1 MTEDN
6 TPSSSSAPK
15 QIGKIGRYQGPSGWL
30 SLSTESTSP
39 MATHGQGTLTKLI
52 KNQSNG
58 SLVTM
63 RRQSGSIL
71 GRDSLDDE
79 ERPRS
84 VFDDR
89 DDFSERRLSAVLNG
103 PQMRSQRLIG
113 NSNPRYKWERYWKTE
128 EELKGM
134 KKSIRQYY
142 ERTNSL
148 IQQYIYIDRLLD
160 SSIPH
165 DLLNEYEHN
174 ACSGR
179 FEVPTTISEEPR
191 TPPES
196 ETPASNGNGTGSI
209 PKRIKRTPREIYK
222 VTEETPLLLS
232 EEDSEYDGPKPEIPG
247 MEDDSV
253 ESGDRIVQI
262 AIYINLVANTVL
274 LAGKIAVIVLTSS
287 LSVLAS
293 LVDAALD
300 FLSTAIV
307 FTTTKMIERQD
318 QYSYPVGR
326 RRLEP
331 IGVLVF
337 SVIMVTSFIQVAL
350 ECFNRLS
357 SDDRVIIELTLPAIV
372 IMSSTV
378 FIKALCWLWCRLIK
392 NSSVQALAQD
402 AMTDVIFNIFS
413 IIFPLV
419 GFYAKLWWLDAL
431 GGLLLSLF
439 VIINWAG
446 TSAGH
451 IRNLT
456 GAAATAD
463 ERNVLLYLTMR
474 FARTIKQIQG
484 LQAYHAGDKLNVEV
498 DIVLDES
505 MSLRDSHDLGESL
518 QYVLESVPTVDR
530 AFVHQDYAGWNLP
543 THMQQQGQ

>member
-1 MTEDN
+1 M
-6 TPSSSSAPK
+6 
-15 QIGKIGRYQGPSGWL
+15 
-30 SLSTESTSP
+30 
-39 MATHGQGTLTKLI
+39 
-52 KNQSNG
+52 
-58 SLVTM
+58 
-63 RRQSGSIL
+63 
-71 GRDSLDDE
+71 
-79 ERPRS
+79 
-84 VFDDR
+84 
-89 DDFSERRLSAVLNG
+89 
-103 PQMRSQRLIG
+103 
-113 NSNPRYKWERYWKTE
+113 
-128 EELKGM
+128 
-134 KKSIRQYY
+134 
-142 ERTNSL
+142 

-160 SSIPH
+160 SSLPH
-165 DLLNEYEHN
+165 DLLNEYTN
-174 ACSGR
+174 TPGSGPSSSALR
-179 FEVPTTISEEPR
+179 ESLEVPPTISEEPS
-191 TPPES
+191 TPVLSCDPS
-196 ETPASNGNGTGSI
+196 QPSNGSGSL
-209 PKRIKRTPREIYK
+209 PKKVKRTPREIYK
-222 VTEETPLLLS
+222 VSGENTPLLTPGD
-232 EEDSEYDGPKPEIPG
+232 EEDDDYDGPKPEIPG

-262 AIYINLVANTVL
+262 AIYINLAANAIL

-307 FTTTKMIERQD
+307 WTTTRMIERQD
-318 QYSYPVGR
+318 SYQYPVGR

-337 SVIMVTSFIQVAL
+337 SVIMVTSFFQVAL
-350 ECFNRLS
+350 ECFSRLNS
-357 SDDRVIIELTLPAIV
+357 GDHSIIELGLPAII
-372 IMSSTV
+372 IMSTTV
-378 FIKALCWLWCRLIK
+378 LIKAACWFWCRLVK

-413 IIFPLV
+413 IIFPLGKFSPLKHIISKANTTQV

-439 VIINWAG
+439 VIFNWAG

-474 FARTIKQIQG
+474 FAKTIKQIQG
-484 LQAYHAGDKLNVEV
+484 IQAYHAGDKLNVEV
-498 DIVLDES
+498 DIVLDEN

-543 THMQQQGQ
+543 THMQQQAA